1 MKYWEEFNS
10 KFGFGDGDAV
20 PPDAWALRYVYV
32 REINRLAKA
41 KGSAVRAYAFDR
53 GGMHNPYMILRADAD
68 KIDDKSEREVCGGS
82 LGYDVGTDPGEDT
95 AYGDAVA
102 ELYVTDIDE
111 LVVCG
116 KPRIL
121 KRHAKPL

>member
-68 KIDDKSEREVCGGS
+68 KIDDKPEEEVCGGK
-82 LGYDVGTDPGEDT
+82 LDFVEVEPDEDS
-95 AYGDAVA
+95 AYGDALE
-102 ELYVTDIDE
+102 ELCGSDVDE

-116 KPRIL
+116 KVRIL
-121 KRHAKPL
+121 KRRAKPL